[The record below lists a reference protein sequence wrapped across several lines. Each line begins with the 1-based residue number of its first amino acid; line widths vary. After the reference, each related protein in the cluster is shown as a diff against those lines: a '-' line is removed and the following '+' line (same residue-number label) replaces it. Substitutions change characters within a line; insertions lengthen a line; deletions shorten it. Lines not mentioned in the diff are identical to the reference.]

1 MKRIAF
7 ILIVLISIAGYAL
20 FSSGEEKQTPEKAIE
35 QTLLIQVNDFSAFLN
50 DKLQPAVES
59 SKPDEK
65 QLQQLFLQARLRYK
79 KLEWAAEYFDPAT
92 TRAVNGAPVP
102 EVEMGSMQVF
112 EPAGLQ
118 VIEGYLFPKYDASH
132 KKDMQQQFRILQN
145 GCNKYKT
152 YFGNI
157 DIFDWQVFDAAKLEV
172 FRILTLGIAGFDD
185 PLTQKSMTESA
196 ESLQSLKVV
205 MSHYGAGDPRAKQLT
220 LQLDA
225 AIGYLKKNTSFNAF
239 DRAEFIT
246 GYGNPITRS
255 ITQLEQHLKIHVIR
269 YNRLLRQDAETLFD
283 PDAFDVNAYTA
294 DATSATTAKK
304 IELGKILFSDPILSG
319 AGTRSCRSC
328 HQPEKAF
335 ADGLAKNTIIGSK
348 QSLRRNTPTLLNA
361 ALQPSQFYDLRAN
374 TLEDQV
380 SNVVQNKDEMH
391 GSLADAAKRLW
402 QNKTYR
408 QLFTGA
414 YPVKARTGIDTL
426 EVRSALGVYVR
437 SLTALNSRF
446 DAYMRG
452 NKLAMNRGEINGFN
466 LFMGKAKCGTCHYM
480 PLFNGTFP
488 PRFIK
493 MESEVIG
500 VPSSAKAHVIDGD
513 RGRYDIVQ
521 TPSFKNAFKV
531 TTVRNASRT
540 TPYMHNG
547 VFTTLEQVMDF
558 YNKGG
563 GTGLGMK
570 IDNQT
575 LPFDK
580 LNLTTKES
588 HNIIAFIKSLDSKQG
603 AY

>member
-1 MKRIAF
+1 MRKVAF

-20 FSSGEEKQTPEKAIE
+20 FSNGQERQTPEKAIA
-35 QTLLIQVNDFSAFLN
+35 QTLLAQVNDFSAFLK
-50 DKLQPAVES
+50 DKLQLAVES
-59 SKPDEK
+59 SKPNEK

-102 EVEMGSMQVF
+102 EVEMGSRQVF

-118 VIEGYLFPKYDASH
+118 VIEGYLFPKYDAGH
-132 KKDMQQQFRILQN
+132 KKDVLQQLRILQN
-145 GCNKYKT
+145 GCNRYKT
-152 YFGNI
+152 YFSNI

-185 PLTQKSMTESA
+185 PLTQKSMAESA
-196 ESLQSLKVV
+196 VSLESLKMV
-205 MSHYGAGDPRAKQLT
+205 MGHYGADDHRATDLA

-225 AIGYLKKNTSFNAF
+225 AIGYLKKNTGFNAF
-239 DRAEFIT
+239 NRAEFIT
-246 GYGNPITRS
+246 RFGNPITRG
-255 ITQLEQHLKIHVIR
+255 ITQLEPRLKIHVIR
-269 YNRLLRQDAETLFD
+269 YNRLLSQDAETLFD
-283 PDAFDVNAYTA
+283 PDAFDVNAYA
-294 DATSATTAKK
+294 PDAASAVTPKK
-304 IELGKILFSDPILSG
+304 IELGKMLFSDPVLSG
-319 AGTRSCRSC
+319 TGTRSCRSC

-335 ADGLAKNTIIGSK
+335 TDGLIKNTIIGSK
-348 QSLRRNTPTLLNA
+348 QLLRRNTPTLLNA

-380 SNVVQNKDEMH
+380 STVVQNKDEMH

-402 QNKTYR
+402 QNETYR
-408 QLFTGA
+408 QLFAAA
-414 YPVKARTGIDTL
+414 YAAKNRTAIDTL
-426 EVRSALGVYVR
+426 EVRNALGSYVR

-452 NKLAMNRGEINGFN
+452 NKLAMNRDEVNGFN

-480 PLFNGTFP
+480 PLFNGTLP

-500 VPSSAKAHVIDGD
+500 VPQFAKAHVIDND

-540 TPYMHNG
+540 APYMHNG

-563 GTGLGMK
+563 GTGLGIKME
-570 IDNQT
+570 NQT

-580 LNLTTKES
+580 LNLTAKES
-588 HNIIAFIKSLDSKQG
+588 HDIVAFIKSLDSK
-603 AY
+603 

>member
-1 MKRIAF
+1 MRKVAF
-7 ILIVLISIAGYAL
+7 ILIVLLSIAGYAL
-20 FSSGEEKQTPEKAIE
+20 FSNGQGRQTPEKAIA
-35 QTLLIQVNDFSAFLN
+35 QTLLVQVNDFSAFLK
-50 DKLQPAVES
+50 DKLQVAVES
-59 SKPDEK
+59 SKPNEK

-79 KLEWAAEYFDPAT
+79 KLEWAAEYFDPAS
-92 TRAVNGAPVP
+92 TRTVNGAPVP
-102 EVEMGSMQVF
+102 EVEMGSRQVF

-118 VIEGYLFPKYDASH
+118 VIEGYLFPKYDAGH
-132 KKDMQQQFRILQN
+132 KRDVLQQLRILQN
-145 GCNKYKT
+145 GCNRYKT
-152 YFGNI
+152 YFSNI

-185 PLTQKSMTESA
+185 PLTQKSMAEGAVSL
-196 ESLQSLKVV
+196 ESLKIV
-205 MSHYGAGDPRAKQLT
+205 MGHYGADDQRAMALA

-225 AIGYLKKNTSFNAF
+225 AIGYLKKNTGFNAF
-239 DRAEFIT
+239 NRAEFIT
-246 GYGNPITRS
+246 RFGNPITRS
-255 ITQLEQHLKIHVIR
+255 ITQLEQRLKIHVIR

-283 PDAFDVNAYTA
+283 PDAFDVNAYA
-294 DATSATTAKK
+294 PDAASAVTPKK
-304 IELGKILFSDPILSG
+304 IELGKMLFSDPVLSG
-319 AGTRSCRSC
+319 TGTRSCRSC

-335 ADGLAKNTIIGSK
+335 TDGLTKNTIIGSK
-348 QSLRRNTPTLLNA
+348 QPLRRNTPTLLNA

-391 GSLADAAKRLW
+391 GSLAGAAKRLW

-408 QLFTGA
+408 QLFTAA
-414 YPVKARTGIDTL
+414 YAAKNRTAIDTL
-426 EVRSALGVYVR
+426 EVKNALGSYVR

-452 NKLAMNRGEINGFN
+452 NKLAMNRDEVNGFN

-480 PLFNGTFP
+480 PLFNGTLP

-500 VPSSAKAHVIDGD
+500 VPQSAKAHVIDDD

-531 TTVRNASRT
+531 TTVRNTSRT
-540 TPYMHNG
+540 APYMHNG

-563 GTGLGMK
+563 GTGQGIKME
-570 IDNQT
+570 NQT

-580 LNLTTKES
+580 LNLTAKES
-588 HNIIAFIKSLDSKQG
+588 HDIIAFIKSLDSK
-603 AY
+603 